1 MPQLLRH
8 ASLGAVVLAK
18 GNVLMLNDVIDLDRY
33 KLADAELR
41 ERSKRTPDDD
51 GSCCST
57 AFFDP
62 AR

>member
-41 ERSKRTPDDD
+41 ERSKRTPDD